1 MLMFQLK
8 LSGLAGKI
16 ADCRDELERNRL
28 DEEYN
33 LLLKKVNVGMLKR

>member
-8 LSGLAGKI
+8 LSELAGKI